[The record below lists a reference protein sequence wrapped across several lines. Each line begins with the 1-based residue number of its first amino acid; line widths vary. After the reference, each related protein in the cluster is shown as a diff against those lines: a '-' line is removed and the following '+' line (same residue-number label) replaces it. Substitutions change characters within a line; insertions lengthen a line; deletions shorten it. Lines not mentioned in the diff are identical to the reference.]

1 MWQRSGPVFERH
13 LRIGLLALALLGTA
27 GTAPAAPAGR
37 QVHVVYEGQRLGSI
51 AKRYNV
57 SIEALC
63 RANGIQ
69 RRAPIHPGQRLEI
82 PSRAEASG
90 KLEVEPSAT
99 AKSGSAS
106 ETTIKAASDE
116 RPAKSAESKAPK
128 VAKDD
133 TKGGAPVLT
142 AAVSPVPTSNPK
154 ANSNQ
159 TAPSKA
165 GLKSATEEKSALSK
179 VGAERPAATTTP
191 ATATPSL
198 VGPLATGLSHKVQA
212 GDSLISIAKRHDTT
226 VKTLL
231 QINNLKRDQVI
242 RVGQV
247 LVLPR
252 PAASAWW
259 GKFARAPQ
267 RTGEIE
273 VFAQTHRWKGKVIV
287 NGKVQANARAALS
300 RLLGATGGA
309 PPVPERL
316 IQLLSHVSDVFG
328 GRPVR
333 LVSGY
338 RTNSYFK
345 DSRHRHSSAIDFSIP
360 GVPNSAIRDYM
371 LQLGNVGVGYYPNS
385 SFVHLDV
392 RARSAYWV
400 DYAGPGEAPRKQPGD
415 TRLATNAGKGKR
427 KAAPFVRPRR
437 GFVSNRPTTR
447 QLAALAEQPVRD
459 LQNEP
464 TAALTNAPA
473 SAAPTETGDATSS
486 AQPMPARALAEP
498 SAAAPV
504 PGPPAA
510 AASPS
515 IPSAPLTRTAAP
527 ASPPRSTTDHA
538 TTERATTQSAPLTQA
553 APSTRAN
560 RGS

>member
-1 MWQRSGPVFERH
+1 M
-13 LRIGLLALALLGTA
+13 ALLTTA
-27 GTAPAAPAGR
+27 GTAVAKPNNGR

-63 RANGIQ
+63 QANGIQ
-69 RRAPIHPGQRLEI
+69 RRDPIRPGQRLEI
-82 PSRAEASG
+82 PSRAEAR
-90 KLEVEPSAT
+90 KLEAEPATSAKPSDAADT
-99 AKSGSAS
+99 SDKAS
-106 ETTIKAASDE
+106 SDE
-116 RPAKSAESKAPK
+116 KPAKSAEAKVTKTGSDDSKSNTAVPK
-128 VAKDD
+128 
-133 TKGGAPVLT
+133 LM
-142 AAVSPVPTSNPK
+142 AVSPAPAPKLKGGTDKGTLTKATALQSPPETS
-154 ANSNQ
+154 AAS
-159 TAPSKA
+159 ASK
-165 GLKSATEEKSALSK
+165 STHSK
-179 VGAERPAATTTP
+179 FESTRPAT
-191 ATATPSL
+191 TATPSTEASPATAVPSNL
-198 VGPLATGLSHKVQA
+198 VGPLATGLSHKVKA
-212 GDSLISIAKRHDTT
+212 GDSLISIAKRYDTN

-231 QINNLKRDQVI
+231 QVNNLKRDKVI

-259 GKFARAPQ
+259 SKFAQAPKRA
-267 RTGEIE
+267 GEIE
-273 VFAQTHRWKGKVIV
+273 VFAQTHRWKGKLVV
-287 NGKVQANARAALS
+287 NGKVQASGRAAVS

-316 IQLLSHVSDVFG
+316 LQLLSHVSDVFG

-400 DYAGPGEAPRKQPGD
+400 DYAGPGEAPRKRPGD
-415 TRLATNAGKGKR
+415 TRLAANTRKSKGLHR
-427 KAAPFVRPRR
+427 VRLRRTFGNKAHA
-437 GFVSNRPTTR
+437 TR
-447 QLAALAEQPVRD
+447 ELAALEH
-459 LQNEP
+459 
-464 TAALTNAPA
+464 
-473 SAAPTETGDATSS
+473 APTEAESNDSSVALEDTASTSS
-486 AQPMPARALAEP
+486 TSVGPSGLPVQAPSLPPPGPSAVSLAPAQPTPPSTPAPAAP
-498 SAAAPV
+498 AAPV
-504 PGPPAA
+504 
-510 AASPS
+510 SPS
-515 IPSAPLTRTAAP
+515 TPSTSRAP
-527 ASPPRSTTDHA
+527 A
-538 TTERATTQSAPLTQA
+538 TQSAPITQA
-553 APSTRAN
+553 TPSQRVR